1 MFVVIGCVNMLVA
14 VVILLWLP
22 GTPDEAKFLSEEER
36 AFIDLRLR
44 LDQAGVGLK
53 VRCYPVEP
61 RSFRFGAQY

>member
-22 GTPDEAKFLSEEER
+22 GTPDEAKFLTEEER

-53 VRCYPVEP
+53 VSCYPWNHL
-61 RSFRFGAQY
+61 SFILGAQY